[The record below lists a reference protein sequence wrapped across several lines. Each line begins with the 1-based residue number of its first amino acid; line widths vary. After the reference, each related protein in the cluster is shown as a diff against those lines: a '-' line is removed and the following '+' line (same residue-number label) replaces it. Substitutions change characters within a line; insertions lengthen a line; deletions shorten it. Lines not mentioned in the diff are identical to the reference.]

1 MWNTRNV
8 EYKLNAGHRMF
19 QKKKGSMEK
28 IHMICEHCCKPG
40 HNKETCF
47 KLHGIPEWYKDL
59 NEQKKRGALNNRV
72 YVATETH
79 NSDDRRST
87 QRADIIYELMEALK
101 LIQTKVPQDLVKVH
115 FAHDTEMT
123 GITTQRDYTRESGSS
138 HGIVDSGATY
148 HMCGDAHVFT
158 ALTKLHKPTL
168 VHLPDNSISYATH
181 LGNIAL
187 SPKLTLTDDLMT
199 KKPLAV
205 GKQVGKLYLLDSES
219 FIPATSLQQSCN
231 SAGDV
236 SITNSKYDI
245 WHRRLGHP
253 SPLEPSN
260 YLQAKSCKEMEDAM
274 SQELSALERN
284 NTWEVVNLPKGKK
297 TIGNK
302 WVFKIKLKADG
313 SIDRYKLLVMVGL
326 SIKWINNAFLHG
338 FLDEDI
344 YMHVPN
350 GHHVQL
356 GQHTSACLVAL
367 IVYVDDVLIT
377 CPSEDKITEIKHF
390 LDTAFIINDLGH
402 AKYFLGLEIA
412 RSTVEPHRRL
422 VGRLL
427 YLSFTRPNI
436 SFGAQQLSQFVHA
449 PCTIHMEAA
458 LHLVAIHI
466 VANPVFHER
475 MKHLENDCHL
485 VRDEFKAGFV
495 LPRHISGTQ
504 HVADVLTK
512 SLSGSQDRDFFRWF
526 DFPRLENST
535 SAS

>member
-1 MWNTRNV
+1 MVLRVERQRRVHLEYADVGENTAMNTRNV

-19 QKKKGSMEK
+19 QKERHDK
-28 IHMICEHCCKPG
+28 ISAHNMICEHGCKLG

-59 NEQKKRGALNNRV
+59 NEQKKRGTFSNRV
-72 YVATETH
+72 YVAIETQ
-79 NSDDRRST
+79 NSDDRRS
-87 QRADIIYELMEALK
+87 IMI
-101 LIQTKVPQDLVKVH
+101 
-115 FAHDTEMT
+115 
-123 GITTQRDYTRESGSS
+123 QRDYTRESGSS
-138 HGIVDSGATY
+138 HWIVDSGATN
-148 HMCGDAHVFT
+148 HMCGDAHFFT

-187 SPKLTLTDDLMT
+187 SPKLTLTDMLLIPNFKHNLISVSQLCKSHSVAFVFLTSSCILQDLMT

-236 SITNSKYDI
+236 PVTNRKYDI
-245 WHRRLGHP
+245 WHRCLGHP
-253 SPLEPSN
+253 SPLISFIFDLASSHTDFLVALSTIQEPSN
-260 YLQAKSCKEMEDAM
+260 YLQAKSCKDWEDAM

-284 NTWEVVNLPKGKK
+284 NTWE
-297 TIGNK
+297 
-302 WVFKIKLKADG
+302 
-313 SIDRYKLLVMVGL
+313 
-326 SIKWINNAFLHG
+326 
-338 FLDEDI
+338 
-344 YMHVPN
+344 
-350 GHHVQL
+350 
-356 GQHTSACLVAL
+356 HTGACLVAL

-390 LDTAFIINDLGH
+390 LNTAFTIKDLGH

-412 RSTVEPHRRL
+412 RSTVEPYRRL

-449 PCTIHMEAA
+449 PCTIHMETA
-458 LHLVAIHI
+458 LHLATIHI

-485 VRDEFKAGFV
+485 VRDKFKAGFV
-495 LPRHISGTQ
+495 LPLHISGTQ
-504 HVADVLTK
+504 QLADVLTK
-512 SLSGSQDRDFFRWF
+512 SLSGSQFSNLLSKIGLMS
-526 DFPRLENST
+526 FPQSILRGDEENQHHSKLQ
-535 SAS
+535 